1 MIQQFLKG
9 KWIGPLI
16 AGILTFIALSRSNFL
31 FAWICYVPLFFSL
44 FNKTPKQWFASGLI
58 FGGVI
63 AVFAFYWMIPGAER
77 FTGNS
82 ILYGIGVFILSALF
96 LALYFG
102 VLLYCFS
109 KIKISNEH
117 YPNIYINALLA
128 AAVFTVAEAL
138 LMNVSAGFPWFDF
151 HSAYFLAGNEYAIQP
166 AAFFGIHILS
176 FVVVFVNYLIA
187 VFLFQKNYKHLFI
200 PAVVIIAYLFAGYL
214 IEQSFN
220 QSVSPQKSFTA
231 AILAENIPPEMKWDD
246 NNGNMLAERLLDL
259 NREAAQLKPDIIV
272 WSESAI
278 PWTYRKDDDLVNE
291 VLKITAPAQVTHI
304 MGINTGHATNEV
316 YNSAYCLLPN
326 GAVAGR
332 YDKQYLLSLVE
343 SPING
348 IIIPFLSSSGFIER
362 KDTAHAAPLPTAYGK
377 AGIMIC
383 NECTVPQAA
392 YSAVQQGANFLCN
405 MSNDG
410 WFNDTY
416 IVGMHFYNARLR
428 AVATRKDVVVNC
440 NNGYSGLIQASGK
453 IAAQE
458 RSTEPFVKMVT
469 IQPNNELTLTTQYP
483 LLFVYV
489 CAVFI
494 VVVFILIMKK
504 KAGAYKGKNMQHSIT
519 LE

>member
-1 MIQQFLKG
+1 MVQKFFRN
-9 KWIGPLI
+9 KWIALLI
-16 AGILTFIALSRSNFL
+16 SGILIFVALSRSSFVL
-31 FAWICYVPLFFSL
+31 AWICYVPLFSTL
-44 FNKTPKQWFASGLI
+44 LNKPPKQWFTSGLL
-58 FGGVI
+58 FGAVI

-82 ILYGIGVFILSALF
+82 ILYGIGVFTFSAFF

-102 VLLYCFS
+102 ALLYCLS
-109 KIKISNEH
+109 KLKMNSVHRHNT
-117 YPNIYINALLA
+117 YINALLA
-128 AAVFTVAEAL
+128 ASVFTVAEAL
-138 LMNVSAGFPWFDF
+138 LAIVSAGFPWFDF

-187 VFLFQKNYKHLFI
+187 VFLYQQQYKRLFI
-200 PAVVIIAYLFAGYL
+200 PALAIIAYLFAGYT

-220 QSVSPQKSFTA
+220 QSVSSQKSFTA

-246 NNGNMLAERLLDL
+246 NNGNMLAQRLLNL
-259 NREAAQLKPDIIV
+259 NHEAAQLKPDIIL

-291 VLKITAPAQVTHI
+291 VLKITAPAHATHI
-304 MGINTGHATNEV
+304 MGINTEHTANEV

-326 GAVAGR
+326 GDVAGR
-332 YDKQYLLSLVE
+332 YDKQYLLSLIE
-343 SPING
+343 NPING
-348 IIIPFLSSSGFIER
+348 IIIPFFSSSGFIER
-362 KDTAHAAPLPTAYGK
+362 KDITHATPLPTAYGK

-392 YSAVQQGANFLCN
+392 YTAVQQGANFLCN

-440 NNGYSGLIQASGK
+440 NNGYSGLIQASGR
-453 IAAQE
+453 IAVQE
-458 RSTEPFVKMVT
+458 RSTEPYVKMVT
-469 IQPNNELTLTTQYP
+469 VQPNRTLTLAAQLP
-483 LLFVYV
+483 LLFVYICAAFVAVV
-489 CAVFI
+489 CF
-494 VVVFILIMKK
+494 FKSKK
-504 KAGAYKGKNMQHSIT
+504 
-519 LE
+519 